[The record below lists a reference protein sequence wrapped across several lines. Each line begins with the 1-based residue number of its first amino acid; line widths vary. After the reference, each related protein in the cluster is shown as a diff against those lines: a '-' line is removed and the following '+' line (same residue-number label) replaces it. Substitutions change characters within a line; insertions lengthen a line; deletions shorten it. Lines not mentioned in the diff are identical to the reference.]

1 MAEDKRAEV
10 LRRGLEACIVG
21 DVAALPELFTED
33 VSGWSPNLLVSSL
46 AELSEAVADREDSLS
61 DVALQVDALDITGNK
76 GFMEYR
82 VSAVFSGPFVISDDV
97 VIEPNGRELLLGAAM
112 VAEFSGGRISAFRN
126 YFDDATLMEQML
138 AA

>member
-1 MAEDKRAEV
+1 MAENKRAEV

-33 VSGWSPNLLVSSL
+33 VSGWSPNLLVGSL
-46 AELSEAVADREDSLS
+46 AELGEAVADREDSLS
-61 DVALQVDALDITGNK
+61 DVALQVDAVDISGNK

-82 VSAVFSGPFVISDDV
+82 VSAVFSGPFVISDEV

-112 VAEFSGGRISAFRN
+112 VAEFSGDKISVFRN

-138 AA
+138 TA

>member
-1 MAEDKRAEV
+1 MAENTRAEV

-21 DVAALPELFTED
+21 EVAALPELFTED

-46 AELSEAVADREDSLS
+46 AELAEAVADREDSLS
-61 DVALQVDALDITGNK
+61 EVAHNVDALDITGNK
-76 GFMEYR
+76 GFIEYR
-82 VSAVFSGPFVISDDV
+82 VSAVFSGPFVISDEV
-97 VIEPNGRELLLGAAM
+97 VIEPNGRELVLGAAM
-112 VAEFSGGRISAFRN
+112 VAEFSADRISAFRN

>member
-1 MAEDKRAEV
+1 MAENTRAEV

-46 AELSEAVADREDSLS
+46 AELAEAVADREDSLS

-76 GFMEYR
+76 GFIEYR
-82 VSAVFSGPFVISDDV
+82 VSAVFSGPFLISDEV

-138 AA
+138 VA

>member
-46 AELSEAVADREDSLS
+46 AELAEAVADREDSLS

-76 GFMEYR
+76 GFIEYR
-82 VSAVFSGPFVISDDV
+82 VSAVFSGPFVISDEV
-97 VIEPNGRELLLGAAM
+97 VIEPNGRELVLGAAM
-112 VAEFSGGRISAFRN
+112 VAEFSADRISAFRN

>member
-1 MAEDKRAEV
+1 MAENTRAEV

-21 DVAALPELFTED
+21 DVAALPELFTAD
-33 VSGWSPNLLVSSL
+33 VSGWSPNLLASSL
-46 AELSEAVADREDSLS
+46 AELAEAVADREDSLS

-76 GFMEYR
+76 GFIEYR
-82 VSAVFSGPFVISDDV
+82 VSAVFSGPFVIRDEV
-97 VIEPNGRELLLGAAM
+97 VIEPNGRELVLGAAM
-112 VAEFSGGRISAFRN
+112 VAEFSADRISAFRN

>member
-1 MAEDKRAEV
+1 MAENTRAEV

-46 AELSEAVADREDSLS
+46 AELAEAVADREDSLS

-76 GFMEYR
+76 GFIEYR
-82 VSAVFSGPFVISDDV
+82 VSAVFSGPFVISDEV
-97 VIEPNGRELLLGAAM
+97 VIEPNGRELVLGAAM
-112 VAEFSGGRISAFRN
+112 VAEFSGDRISAFRN

>member
-82 VSAVFSGPFVISDDV
+82 VSAVFSGPFVISDEV

>member
-1 MAEDKRAEV
+1 MAENTRAEV

-33 VSGWSPNLLVSSL
+33 VSGWSPNLLASSL
-46 AELSEAVADREDSLS
+46 AELAEAVADREDSLS
-61 DVALQVDALDITGNK
+61 EVALQVDALDITGNK
-76 GFMEYR
+76 GVIEYR
-82 VSAVFSGPFVISDDV
+82 VSAVFSGPFLISDEV

-112 VAEFSGGRISAFRN
+112 VAEFSGDRISAFRN

>member
-46 AELSEAVADREDSLS
+46 AELAEAVADREDSLS

-76 GFMEYR
+76 GFIEYR
-82 VSAVFSGPFVISDDV
+82 VSAVFSGPFVISDEV
-97 VIEPNGRELLLGAAM
+97 VIEPNGRELVLGAAM
-112 VAEFSGGRISAFRN
+112 VAEFSGDRISAFRN

>member
-1 MAEDKRAEV
+1 MAQNTRAEV
-10 LRRGLEACIVG
+10 LRRGLETCIVG

-46 AELSEAVADREDSLS
+46 AELAEAVADREDSLS
-61 DVALQVDALDITGNK
+61 DVALQVYALDITGNK

-138 AA
+138 VA